1 MEDND
6 TLPTQDIYSL
16 DKLQQAWK
24 DGTRFKFVYF
34 WNFEK
39 EDVYI
44 EPNETCLSQWFP
56 SEFVDKNGRQFCC
69 CEQYMMANKAELFGD
84 SENLQKILASR
95 NPDEIKTLGREVKN
109 FDQDVWDKNC
119 QEIVFQGNLYKFSQN
134 EKLKNYLLSETFD
147 TIFVEASP
155 YDGIWGIKLGISKA
169 KTVSPLNWKGT
180 NFLGFQLTRVR
191 DYLLLHN
198 T

>member
-24 DGTRFKFVYF
+24 
-34 WNFEK
+34 E
-39 EDVYI
+39 
-44 EPNETCLSQWFP
+44 
-56 SEFVDKNGRQFCC
+56 
-69 CEQYMMANKAELFGD
+69 

-180 NFLGFQLTRVR
+180 NFLGFQITRAR
-191 DYLLLHN
+191 DYIISH
-198 T
+198 